1 MKCWIEHSEF
11 NDAIYL
17 CKKNIFGRVKEEN
30 ITAQADRCVADAI
43 KWLLYNDKFAAISL
57 VDNWD
62 VIIVANKKIWKR
74 LIKQYDKFYNKKKT
88 LNTN

>member
-1 MKCWIEHSEF
+1 MKCWIEHSKF

-30 ITAQADRCVADAI
+30 ITHQAYLCVAESA
-43 KWLLYNDKFAAISL
+43 KWMASNNKFAAISSC
-57 VDNWD
+57 DSWD
-62 VIIVANKKIWKR
+62 MLIVANKRIWKR